1 MRKYD
6 KNIPFNQLP
15 NLPPKEN
22 LETVELLKLCI
33 KANTLLAEL
42 KGYCQTLPNPELL
55 LNTIV
60 LQESKI
66 RVLLKIL

>member
-1 MRKYD
+1 MSFNKD
-6 KNIPFNQLP
+6 IPFNSLP
-15 NLPPKEN
+15 DLPPEEN
-22 LETVELLKLCI
+22 LETVALLELCI

-60 LQESKI
+60 L
-66 RVLLKIL
+66 